1 MKKHV
6 KRPILIRLESKIIF
20 FKGRFMK
27 WQIVRTGL
35 DIDYFSSTMA
45 NHPVPLEGQLEID
58 MIEMNWKSHLID
70 EKLRQQE
77 FLRSTYNKTHH
88 TGVSSERPEIYHCWS
103 WYGSDLQTLEDQAHW
118 VLKKFHDLDPR

>member
-6 KRPILIRLESKIIF
+6 KRHILIRLESKIIF

-27 WQIVRTGL
+27 WQIVTTGL

-45 NHPVPLEGQLEID
+45 NHQVPLEGQFEID

-77 FLRSTYNKTHH
+77 FLRSTYNKKEWC
-88 TGVSSERPEIYHCWS
+88 VS
-103 WYGSDLQTLEDQAHW
+103 
-118 VLKKFHDLDPR
+118 K